1 MVWKVAIFGKKRHK
15 IVVDYNVITEMVKFT
30 GFHKTPTKEWVI
42 YAEEVYTLKEAFE
55 RIDEIIFEV
64 YQLMKQRIEKY
75 ETLCELM
82 SKFKNTTVEI
92 PGEIPDEN
100 DEVDQEVK

>member
-1 MVWKVAIFGKKRHK
+1 
-15 IVVDYNVITEMVKFT
+15 
-30 GFHKTPTKEWVI
+30 
-42 YAEEVYTLKEAFE
+42 
-55 RIDEIIFEV
+55 
-64 YQLMKQRIEKY
+64 MKQRIEKY